1 MVVQKALNNLREG
14 PKEDK
19 VAAAGVIAV
28 SVVVILLVAWAI
40 FFFRNI
46 QNVVP
51 VNESGEVQAGTDI
64 SSVTDAQQIQNMNSN
79 ATELLQQM
87 SVDATSP
94 QTQMQEPSLQLQGG
108 TSQFGS
114 ASTTY

>member
-1 MVVQKALNNLREG
+1 MVVQKTIDNLKQG

-19 VAAAGVIAV
+19 VAVAGGIAI
-28 SVVVILLVAWAI
+28 SVVAILLIAWAL

-46 QNVVP
+46 QRVVP
-51 VNESGEVQAGTDI
+51 TNVSGEVQIAPDAP
-64 SSVTDAQQIQNMNSN
+64 SVTDAPQTPSIYLR
-79 ATELLQQM
+79 TTDPLQQM
-87 SVDATSP
+87 GVDAATS
-94 QTQMQEPSLQLQGG
+94 QTQTQPDMQQLQGG